1 MPSVGSVTC
10 VKCRSVSSAACL
22 YQQGVFQGLLR
33 RSDPLFSSSVISFF
47 TKLVVYFEVYANITH
62 VCTGTG
68 SLASAAFQI
77 SVCPRIMVDEN
88 AAPSMS
94 IMTIAITMSS
104 SSRLCVRG
112 VPAPRSLPSRNSSYT
127 WLSTQLWPRSTH
139 WR

>member
-1 MPSVGSVTC
+1 VPSVGSVTC
-10 VKCRSVSSAACL
+10 VKCHSVSSAACL

-47 TKLVVYFEVYANITH
+47 NKLVVYFEVYANITH
-62 VCTGTG
+62 VC

-112 VPAPRSLPSRNSSYT
+112 VPASRSLPSRNSSYT